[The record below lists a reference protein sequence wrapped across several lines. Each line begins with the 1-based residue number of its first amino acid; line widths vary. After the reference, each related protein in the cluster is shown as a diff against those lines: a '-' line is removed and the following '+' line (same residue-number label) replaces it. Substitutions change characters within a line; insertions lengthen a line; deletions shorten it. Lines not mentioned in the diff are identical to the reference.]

1 MAEKLSI
8 TPYDSGKIQDVQPE
22 TSLIIPKVRLERGR
36 YGMKLDIVRE
46 GNFFQQV
53 AQRLNPVELHPLE
66 IDQAFLFAHCVIG
79 FWTAS
84 YAIFIRILRETSF
97 QAETIGR
104 ISTAYHF
111 YGIDGNTKA
120 IPLGVARHPSSI
132 QTYLRSKGITINLW
146 HPIHELPDHLA
157 ESTAWT
163 GYTIHACLLR
173 MQREQS
179 SIVLVQGE

>member
-1 MAEKLSI
+1 MAQKLSI
-8 TPYDSGKIQDVQPE
+8 TPYDGKIQDVQPE
-22 TSLIIPKVRLERGR
+22 TPIPMQKVRLERGR

-46 GNFFQQV
+46 GNFFQRM
-53 AQRLNPVELHPLE
+53 AQKLEQVELHPLE
-66 IDQAFLFAHCVIG
+66 IDLAFLFAHCVIG
-79 FWTAS
+79 FWSAS

-97 QAETIGR
+97 QPETIGR
-104 ISTAYHF
+104 ITTAYHF

-132 QTYLRSKGITINLW
+132 QTYLRSKGIAIDLW

-179 SIVLVQGE
+179 HIVLVQGE